1 MREAELFTS
10 APLPLKAREVRFRSA
25 AWQGSLLRPGWEGGP
40 AGVLLFP
47 WAHVPL
53 PGETGPWEE
62 AQAGLSGL

>member
-25 AWQGSLLRPGWEGGP
+25 VWQGSLLRSGWEGEP
-40 AGVLLFP
+40 AGVLPFP
-47 WAHVPL
+47 WAHAPL